1 MVVVW
6 FVVSVIGILRSGDAK
21 QPSRD
26 CGQFRSAIDA
36 ILNAMVGTS
45 ARLLRL
51 LSLLQARRSWTG
63 AELTSRLDVTPRTLR
78 RDVDRLRSLGYP
90 VASTAGVG
98 GGYRF
103 GAGTD
108 LPPLLLD
115 DQEALAVA
123 LGLRAAAAGA
133 IAGLEDATL
142 GALAKLDQ
150 VMPARLRRR
159 VSALHGAIV
168 PLPHRGPAVDVAT
181 LALLAGACRDAERL
195 RFEYRGRGA
204 EPTGRRVE
212 PAGLVSAGFRWYLV
226 AWDLDRADWRTFRV
240 DRIAGKPARGET
252 FTTRPPPPGGLSA
265 YVAKSVSVDAYG
277 VRARVRLHAPL
288 ADLTPK
294 LSTSAGT
301 LESTGP
307 DTCVLT
313 TGAPSLEGL
322 AVWMAMLGVDFEIL
336 DSARSG
342 RDTQRAGGAHPP
354 RSACLT

>member
-1 MVVVW
+1 
-6 FVVSVIGILRSGDAK
+6 
-21 QPSRD
+21 
-26 CGQFRSAIDA
+26 
-36 ILNAMVGTS
+36 MVGTS

-195 RFEYRGRGA
+195 RFEYRGRDA
-204 EPTGRRVE
+204 EATRRRVE

-252 FTTRPPPPGGLSA
+252 FTPRPPPAGR
-265 YVAKSVSVDAYG
+265 V
-277 VRARVRLHAPL
+277 VRLRREVGVGRRLRRPRAGPPARAAGRPDAEALDQRGDAREHRPRHL
-288 ADLTPK
+288 RADHRR
-294 LSTSAGT
+294 A
-301 LESTGP
+301 
-307 DTCVLT
+307 
-313 TGAPSLEGL
+313 
-322 AVWMAMLGVDFEIL
+322 F
-336 DSARSG
+336 
-342 RDTQRAGGAHPP
+342 AGGAGRLDGDAGRRLRDPRIRPERPRHSTRWRDASAAQRVLDLTGDVTDVSSAQPP
-354 RSACLT
+354 RLSVGIAPISATLNR

>member
-1 MVVVW
+1 
-6 FVVSVIGILRSGDAK
+6 
-21 QPSRD
+21 
-26 CGQFRSAIDA
+26 
-36 ILNAMVGTS
+36 MVGTS

-78 RDVDRLRSLGYP
+78 RDVDRLRTLGYP
-90 VASTAGVG
+90 VASMAGVG

-195 RFEYRGRGA
+195 RFEYQGRETTHPSGARGA
-204 EPTGRRVE
+204 PLARRRVE

-226 AWDLDRADWRTFRV
+226 AWDLDRGDWRTFRV
-240 DRIAGKPARGET
+240 DRIVGKPVRGET
-252 FTTRPPPPGGLSA
+252 FAPRPPPPGGVSA
-265 YVAKSVSVDAYG
+265 YVAKSVSIDAYG

-294 LSTSAGT
+294 LSASAGA

-336 DSARSG
+336 DPPGAAATLQALAARI
-342 RDTQRAGGAHPP
+342 RRAA
-354 RSACLT
+354 RA

>member
-1 MVVVW
+1 
-6 FVVSVIGILRSGDAK
+6 
-21 QPSRD
+21 
-26 CGQFRSAIDA
+26 
-36 ILNAMVGTS
+36 MVGTS

-78 RDVDRLRSLGYP
+78 RDVDRLRTLGYP
-90 VASTAGVG
+90 VSSTAGVG

-168 PLPHRGPAVDVAT
+168 PLPHRGAAVDVAT

-195 RFEYRGRGA
+195 RFDYQARDA
-204 EPTGRRVE
+204 APTRRRVE

-226 AWDLDRADWRTFRV
+226 AWDLDRGDWRTFRV
-240 DRIAGKPARGET
+240 DRIAGKPARAET
-252 FTTRPPPPGGLSA
+252 FTTAAAAPRRAGRLRREIRLDRRLRRARAGPPARADRRPDAEALDPAVARWRATAPRLHPDHRRAFAGGAGGLDGDARRGLRGARSA
-265 YVAKSVSVDAYG
+265 
-277 VRARVRLHAPL
+277 RAAAPL
-288 ADLTPK
+288 AAL
-294 LSTSAGT
+294 AGR
-301 LESTGP
+301 
-307 DTCVLT
+307 
-313 TGAPSLEGL
+313 
-322 AVWMAMLGVDFEIL
+322 I
-336 DSARSG
+336 
-342 RDTQRAGGAHPP
+342 QRAARH
-354 RSACLT
+354 A

>member
-1 MVVVW
+1 
-6 FVVSVIGILRSGDAK
+6 
-21 QPSRD
+21 
-26 CGQFRSAIDA
+26 
-36 ILNAMVGTS
+36 MVGTS

-63 AELTSRLDVTPRTLR
+63 AELTSRLEVTPRTLR
-78 RDVDRLRSLGYP
+78 RDVDRLRTLGYP
-90 VASTAGVG
+90 VASAAGVG
-98 GGYRF
+98 GGYSF

-115 DQEALAVA
+115 DREALAVA

-181 LALLAGACRDAERL
+181 LSVLAGACRDAERL
-195 RFEYRGRGA
+195 RFEYQGRDTASRPGRGL
-204 EPTGRRVE
+204 TRRRVE

-252 FTTRPPPPGGLSA
+252 FAPRPPPPGGLSA
-265 YVAKSVSVDAYG
+265 YVAKSVSTDGYG

-288 ADLTPK
+288 AEMAPK
-294 LSTSAGT
+294 FSASAGT

-313 TGAPSLEGL
+313 TGAPSVEGL
-322 AVWMAMLGVDFEIL
+322 AAWMAMLGVDFEIL
-336 DSARSG
+336 DPPGAAAALRDLTRRIGRAARASTA
-342 RDTQRAGGAHPP
+342 RRRRGGLAPP
-354 RSACLT
+354 SPPVRH

>member
-1 MVVVW
+1 
-6 FVVSVIGILRSGDAK
+6 
-21 QPSRD
+21 
-26 CGQFRSAIDA
+26 
-36 ILNAMVGTS
+36 MVGTS

-78 RDVDRLRSLGYP
+78 RDVDRLRTLGYP

-181 LALLAGACRDAERL
+181 LAILASACRDAERL
-195 RFEYRGRGA
+195 RFEYHGRETGKPA
-204 EPTGRRVE
+204 AARSATLAGRRVE

-226 AWDLDRADWRTFRV
+226 AWDLDRGDWRTFRV
-240 DRIAGKPARGET
+240 DRIVGKPARGES
-252 FTTRPPPPGGLSA
+252 FAPRPPPPGGVSA
-265 YVAKSVSVDAYG
+265 YVAKSVSIDAYG

-288 ADLTPK
+288 AELSAK
-294 LSTSAGT
+294 LSASSGT

-322 AVWMAMLGVDFEIL
+322 AAWMAMLGVDFEIL
-336 DSARSG
+336 DPPGAAATLRALAGRIRRAAQRSG
-342 RDTQRAGGAHPP
+342 GARVGRLPTKEP
-354 RSACLT
+354 QSRG

>member
-1 MVVVW
+1 
-6 FVVSVIGILRSGDAK
+6 
-21 QPSRD
+21 
-26 CGQFRSAIDA
+26 
-36 ILNAMVGTS
+36 MVGTS

-63 AELTSRLDVTPRTLR
+63 AELTSRLEVTPRTLR

-90 VASTAGVG
+90 VASAGGVG
-98 GGYRF
+98 GGYSF
-103 GAGTD
+103 GAGSD

-133 IAGLEDATL
+133 IAGLEEATL

-168 PLPHRGPAVDVAT
+168 PLPHRGPAIDVAT

-195 RFEYRGRGA
+195 RFEYRGRDRGNPA
-204 EPTGRRVE
+204 EPPSASLARRRVE
-212 PAGLVSAGFRWYLV
+212 PAGLVSAGFRWYLA
-226 AWDLDRADWRTFRV
+226 AWDLDRGDWRTFRV
-240 DRIAGKPARGET
+240 DRIVGKPVRGET
-252 FTTRPPPPGGLSA
+252 FAPRPPPPGGVSA
-265 YVAKSVSVDAYG
+265 YVAKSVSIEAYG

-288 ADLTPK
+288 AEMTARF
-294 LSTSAGT
+294 SSSSGT
-301 LESTGP
+301 LESAGP

-322 AVWMAMLGVDFEIL
+322 VAWMAMLGVDFEIL
-336 DSARSG
+336 EPPGAAAALRAVAGRIRRAARTSDGARVGG
-342 RDTQRAGGAHPP
+342 RPTR
-354 RSACLT
+354 